1 MSRRQLPGYRPE
13 ASLFPPRHVLS
24 SAFSLLALFSFG
36 TSVAAS
42 DEWVGHGPPGG
53 IVNTI
58 AIDPSSPSTA
68 YAGTSYGGVFKSTDN
83 GASWSTSNNGLA
95 VRLINALA
103 IDPANPS
110 TIYAGTYSQALEQPS
125 LFKSTDGG
133 ASWAPSA
140 TGLNG
145 RFGRYTSVDCIA
157 LDQSTPATLYAGTQ
171 EGPYKST
178 DAGASWTSVG
188 TFSVSSL
195 AIDPSAPATLY
206 AGSSQAMYKSTDG
219 GANWLQIGDFTG
231 TTVVAIVIDVT
242 DPAVLY
248 AAHVNGVSKSVD
260 GGQNWQSLP
269 TGLTH
274 PNLWELAI
282 DPSNHNVLYVGGHRT
297 GYLDDEYGVFK
308 TSDGGANWTQVVVGM
323 EDQFS
328 VGAIAI
334 DPANPS
340 TAYAGG
346 WSSNYKLNS
355 RSSPGG
361 VYKTINGASS
371 WALAN
376 SGLTNSFV
384 HSVTVSPANP
394 NTLYAG
400 LSSYVS
406 PSTTNFGV
414 SRSFDGGATWSLA
427 SEGLLDPY
435 NNWTS
440 PIYDIA
446 VDPTNPDRLYAAGA
460 GGVFKSFDGGD
471 NWEPSDTGIGFN
483 QYGVDIAINPASPS
497 TLYLATS
504 NGYGLYRSTDYGANW
519 SLVRSAFAFAM
530 DQASPTV
537 LYAAD
542 PSGLGVSKSSDGGD
556 SWGSPVPVCYS
567 LNGLAVAADS
577 SAIYAGCSDGVWK
590 STDGGA
596 TWNPYNDGLSNLRV
610 TSLLADPA
618 HPNTIYAGA
627 DQNLFNTGAVFRS
640 TDAGAHWSVVGEG
653 LPPLFV
659 YGMALSTDGKLYAAT
674 EGGGVFAVTLS
685 ACDSP
690 TAAVSGDA
698 SICAGTSTIIQAA
711 LTGTAPWNVTWSDGV
726 TQTGVSSTPATRSVN
741 PSSTTTYTVT
751 AVSDAECAGTSSGS
765 AVVTVNPRPTAVASG
780 SATIPPG
787 GSAPLSG
794 SGGVSCAWSPA
805 TGLSDPASCA
815 PTASP
820 SSTTTYTLT
829 VTDAS
834 GCAST
839 NNPTVTVTVA
849 SQTPTTTTLVSSL
862 NPSAFGQPVTFTA
875 SVTAGSGTP
884 AGTVT
889 FRDGVISIGTRTLD
903 GSGHATLTTAALGTG
918 SHSITA
924 FYAGNPSF
932 APSTSGALSQIV
944 TNSAAC
950 GALLPAVMYSVATGP
965 RAVVAADFNGDGKLD
980 LATAN
985 QFSED
990 VSVLIG
996 NGNGT
1001 FQSTVNYPVGSAPQ
1015 ALAFGDFD
1023 GDGVPDLAVA
1033 NAGSDTLTILIG
1045 NGDGTFQVGTSVV
1058 VGSFPISVA
1067 AGDFDR
1073 DGRLDLAV
1081 ANANSGTVS
1090 ILIGNGDGTFQAAVN
1105 YSGGINASAVA
1116 VGDVNGDGLLDLA
1129 VGNPGSS
1136 SVTILIGSGDGTFT
1150 GGGNFGTGSS
1160 SSPRSVTFGDFNGD
1174 GKADLA
1180 VASSQG
1186 ASVLLLGNGDGTFQ
1200 SPLTI
1205 GFFGNSYSVAIGDLN
1220 GDGKL
1225 DVAIT
1230 NGDSPGQ
1237 VFVVLGNGDGTFG
1250 GATPYSAGTYAWSSV
1265 VADFNADGKPDLAV
1279 ANTGSND
1286 VSILLGACR
1295 MATTTQL
1302 TTSVNPSDSGQP
1314 VTFTATVTSASGTP
1328 TGMVTFKDG
1337 ATTLGTGTLDIGGAA
1352 TYSTSALSSGT
1363 HFITAVYGG
1372 DGSFAGSTSATLT
1385 QTVSGFPYSERTA
1398 LIALYNNTNGAGWT
1412 NSANWLSAPGTE
1424 CTWRGVACDTGGTTV
1439 IQLVLANNNLTGTL
1453 PAELEQLSNLQRLA
1467 LGLNH
1472 LTGNIPAQLGN
1483 LTGLTLVDLQLNQLT
1498 GPIPAEFANLSNLQ
1512 TLDLDFN
1519 RLSGGIPAWLG
1530 SLQSLVNLTMIGNG
1544 LGGVIPRELGN
1555 LPNLRELF
1563 LLSNNL
1569 TGTIPSELGNL
1580 ATLQFLY
1587 LGGNSLTGS
1596 IPPGLANLTALRTLF
1611 LSSNQLSG
1619 SIPAQLGALTSLTS
1633 LYLDNNQLTGP
1644 IPPELGNLSHAVN
1657 FYLSFNQL
1665 SGSIPME
1672 LGGLAGARFLH
1683 LERNNL
1689 TGGIP
1694 ASLGNLT
1701 QVLEL
1706 YVNGNRLTGPLPAEL
1721 GNLSTLQKLF
1731 VNGNQLSGPIPG
1743 TFSNLTAL
1751 GAGSLDLRWNALFST
1766 DGVLVA
1772 FLNSRQVGGDWQ
1784 STQTITPA
1792 GLNTSGA
1799 TSSAITVN
1807 WTPIAYIADDGS
1819 YQVFYATTPGGSYT
1833 AFSTTT
1839 TNKSASSLTVTGLAA
1854 NTAYYFVVQ
1863 TTTLPHSSNQN
1874 TVVSGYSTEATGMTL
1889 PACPTATV
1897 SGTAAVCKGS
1907 ATTIQAALTG
1917 TPPWN
1922 LTWSDGFVQNGIAA
1936 GPATRSVAPTV
1947 TTTYT
1952 VTAVSDANCTGTGS
1966 GSAVVTVEF
1975 PPKAAVSGDTTIC
1988 AGSSATIQAAL
1999 TGTAPWTLAWSD
2011 GLTQT
2016 VSVSPATR
2024 VVSPTATTI
2033 YSVTALAD
2041 AACAGTSSGSATVK
2055 VNPPP
2060 SAVITAPAAVCA
2072 DSTGNSASV
2081 PNAGSGATYAWS
2093 ITNGTITLGAG
2104 TRSIKFTAGSSGSV
2118 GLSVIVTKASC
2129 SATGSTSVPV
2139 NPVPVAAITAPTSV
2153 CHNST
2158 GNVASVPDAG
2168 PGATYAWTATNATIT
2183 GGIGTRSITFAVGN
2197 KNATLKVTVTNAS
2210 GCSSSSS
2217 KVVTV
2222 NTGC

>member
-53 IVNTI
+53 IVNAI
-58 AIDPSSPSTA
+58 AIDPSSPSTL
-68 YAGTSYGGVFKSTDN
+68 YAGTSWGGVFKSVDGGTTWNTANIGLTD
-83 GASWSTSNNGLA
+83 
-95 VRLINALA
+95 RLVSAIA
-103 IDPANPS
+103 IDPTNPA
-110 TIYAGTYSQALEQPS
+110 TIYAGTQGSQYQPT
-125 LFKSTDGG
+125 LFKSLDGG
-133 ASWAPSA
+133 GSWIPSSA
-140 TGLNG
+140 GLNS
-145 RFGRYTSVDCIA
+145 FGNSAPVENIA
-157 LDQSTPATLYAGTQ
+157 IDPSSPSTVYAGTQ
-171 EGPYKST
+171 VGVYKTT
-178 DAGASWTSVG
+178 DGGSSWASIGSFN
-188 TFSVSSL
+188 TFSFV
-195 AIDPSAPATLY
+195 AIDPSDSSTLY
-206 AGSSQAMYKSTDG
+206 VGSSGAIYKSTNG
-219 GANWLQIGDFTG
+219 GANWVQIGDFTG
-231 TTVVAIVIDVT
+231 TTVVAIVIDPT

-248 AAHVNGVSKSVD
+248 AAHVDGVSKSVD

-308 TSDGGANWTQVVVGM
+308 TSDGGANWTQVVVGI

-334 DPANPS
+334 DPASPS
-340 TAYAGG
+340 TVYAGG
-346 WSSNYKLNS
+346 WSSNYKVNS

-376 SGLTNSFV
+376 NGLNNSFV
-384 HSVTVSPANP
+384 QSVTVNPANP
-394 NTLYAG
+394 NVLYAG
-400 LSSYVS
+400 LSDFASV
-406 PSTTNFGV
+406 STTNVGV

-427 SEGLLDPY
+427 SDGLLDPFTQR
-435 NNWTS
+435 TS
-440 PIYDIA
+440 PIYDIV
-446 VDPTNPDRLYAAGA
+446 VDPTNPSRLYAAGA

-471 NWEPSDTGIGFN
+471 NWEPSDTGIDGNRYGF
-483 QYGVDIAINPASPS
+483 DIAINLVSPS
-497 TLYLATS
+497 TLYLATT

-519 SLVRSAFAFAM
+519 SLVRSAYAFAM
-530 DQASPTV
+530 DPASPNV
-537 LYAAD
+537 LYAAET
-542 PSGLGVSKSSDGGD
+542 SGLGVSKSTDGGD
-556 SWGSPVPVCYS
+556 TWGSPVPACSS
-567 LNGLAVAADS
+567 LNVLAVAADS
-577 SAIYAGCSDGVWK
+577 SAVYAGCYAPGGVWK
-590 STDGGA
+590 STDGGV
-596 TWNPYNDGLSNLRV
+596 TWNPSNDGLSNLFV

-627 DQNLFNTGAVFRS
+627 NQNLFNTGAVFQS
-640 TDAGAHWSVVGEG
+640 MDAGAHWSVVGEG

-690 TAAVSGDA
+690 TATVSGDA

-711 LTGTAPWNVTWSDGV
+711 LTGTAPWEVTWSDGV
-726 TQTGVSSTPATRSVN
+726 TQTGVSSSPATRSVN

-751 AVSDAECAGTSSGS
+751 AVSDALCAGTSFSS

-794 SGGVSCAWSPA
+794 SGGVSCSWSPA
-805 TGLSDPASCA
+805 TGLSDPASCS

-829 VTDAS
+829 VADAN
-834 GCAST
+834 GCDST

-849 SQTPTTTTLVSSL
+849 SQTPTTTTLVSSP

-875 SVTAGSGTP
+875 TVTAGSGTP
-884 AGTVT
+884 AGTVM
-889 FRDGVISIGTRTLD
+889 FRDGVISIGAGTLD
-903 GSGHATLTTAALGTG
+903 GSGHATLTTSALATG

-924 FYAGNPSF
+924 FYAGDASF
-932 APSTSGALSQIV
+932 GHSTSLALGQVV

-950 GALLPAVMYSVATGP
+950 GTLQSAQNFAAGSTPYASAAGDFDGDGKLDLAVANNQSVDLSILLGNGDGTFRSGASYGTGGNATSVAVG
-965 RAVVAADFNGDGKLD
+965 DFNGDGKLD
-980 LATAN
+980 LAVNSSAFN
-985 QFSED
+985 Y
-990 VSVLIG
+990 VSIRLG
-996 NGNGT
+996 NGDGT
-1001 FQSTVNYPVGSAPQ
+1001 FQAPVNYPVGTTPYAV
-1015 ALAFGDFD
+1015 AIGDFD
-1023 GDGVPDLAVA
+1023 GDGV
-1033 NAGSDTLTILIG
+1033 
-1045 NGDGTFQVGTSVV
+1045 
-1058 VGSFPISVA
+1058 
-1067 AGDFDR
+1067 
-1073 DGRLDLAV
+1073 LDLV
-1081 ANANSGTVS
+1081 LPNGNSNDVS
-1090 ILIGNGDGTFQAAVN
+1090 VLRGNGDGTFQAAVN
-1105 YSGGINASAVA
+1105 YSAGTYPWWVA
-1116 VGDVNGDGLLDLA
+1116 VGDFDSDGKLDLAITNSTSSNISILIGNGDGTFQAPVNYLAGTSPFRISAADLNGDGKLDLA
-1129 VGNPGSS
+1129 VTN
-1136 SVTILIGSGDGTFT
+1136 
-1150 GGGNFGTGSS
+1150 TGSNDV
-1160 SSPRSVTFGDFNGD
+1160 SV
-1174 GKADLA
+1174 
-1180 VASSQG
+1180 
-1186 ASVLLLGNGDGTFQ
+1186 LLGNGDGTFQ
-1200 SPLTI
+1200 VAQNYSAGTSPR
-1205 GFFGNSYSVAIGDLN
+1205 SAAVGDLN
-1220 GDGKL
+1220 GDGRPDLLVANL
-1225 DVAIT
+1225 DSRNV
-1230 NGDSPGQ
+1230 S
-1237 VFVVLGNGDGTFG
+1237 VLLGNGDGTFQP
-1250 GATPYSAGTYAWSSV
+1250 AVSYPTADRAIFAII
-1265 VADFNADGKPDLAV
+1265 ADFNGDGKPDAAV
-1279 ANTGSND
+1279 ANYGANSG
-1286 VSILLGACR
+1286 SILLGTCPT
-1295 MATTTQL
+1295 ATTTQL
-1302 TTSVNPSDSGQP
+1302 ATSVNPSGSGQP
-1314 VTFTATVTSASGTP
+1314 ITFTATVTSASGTP
-1328 TGMVTFKDG
+1328 TGTVAFKDG
-1337 ATTLGTGTLDIGGAA
+1337 AAILGTGTLDIGGTA

-1363 HFITAVYGG
+1363 HSMTAVYGG

-1385 QTVSGFPYSERTA
+1385 QTVSSFPYSERTA
-1398 LIALYNNTNGAGWT
+1398 LIALYNSTNGAGWT
-1412 NSANWLSAPGTE
+1412 NSTNWLGAPGTE
-1424 CTWRGVACDTGGTTV
+1424 CTWRGVVCDTGGTTV
-1439 IQLVLANNNLTGTL
+1439 IQLILANNNLTGTL
-1453 PAELEQLSNLQRLA
+1453 PTELGQLTNLQRLA

-1472 LTGNIPAQLGN
+1472 LTGGIPPQLGS
-1483 LTGLTLVDLQLNQLT
+1483 LTGLNSIDFQLNQLT
-1498 GPIPAEFANLSNLQ
+1498 GPIPSELAALSNLQ
-1512 TLDLDFN
+1512 TLDLDYN

-1530 SLQSLVNLTMIGNG
+1530 SLRSLVNLTLIGNG

-1569 TGTIPSELGNL
+1569 TGTIPSELGSL

-1587 LGGNSLTGS
+1587 LGGNSLTGL
-1596 IPPGLANLTALRTLF
+1596 IPPELANLTSLRTLF

-1619 SIPAQLGALTSLTS
+1619 SIPAQLGSLPSLVS
-1633 LYLDNNQLTGP
+1633 LYLDGNQLTGS
-1644 IPPELGNLSHAVN
+1644 IPPELGNLSQLVN

-1665 SGSIPME
+1665 SGSIPTE
-1672 LGGLAGARFLH
+1672 VGGLAGTRFLH

-1689 TGGIP
+1689 AGEIP

-1701 QVLEL
+1701 HVLEL
-1706 YVNGNRLTGPLPAEL
+1706 YINGNRLSGPLPAEL
-1721 GNLSTLQKLF
+1721 GNLATLQKLF
-1731 VNGNQLSGPIPG
+1731 VNGNRLSGPIPG

-1772 FLNSRQVGGDWQ
+1772 FLNSKQVGGDWQ
-1784 STQTITPA
+1784 STQTIAPA

-1799 TSSAITVN
+1799 TSGAITVN
-1807 WTPIAYIADDGS
+1807 WTPITYTADGGF
-1819 YQVFYATTPGGSYT
+1819 YEVFYATIAGGPYT

-1839 TNKSASSLTVTGLAA
+1839 ANKAASSLTVTGLAA
-1854 NTAYYFVVQ
+1854 NTAYYFVAQ

-1922 LTWSDGFVQNGIAA
+1922 LSWSDGFVQTGIAA
-1936 GPATRSVAPTV
+1936 SPATRSVAPTA

-1952 VTAVSDANCTGTGS
+1952 VTAVSDANCTETGS

-1975 PPKAAVSGDTTIC
+1975 PPKAAVSGDTTIS

-1999 TGTAPWTLAWSD
+1999 TGTAPWILTWSD
-2011 GLTQT
+2011 GVAQT

-2055 VNPPP
+2055 VNPAP

-2081 PNAGSGATYAWS
+2081 PNAGTGATYAWS

-2104 TRSIKFTAGSSGSV
+2104 TRSIKFTAGSSGPV

-2153 CHNST
+2153 CRNST
-2158 GNVASVPDAG
+2158 GNAASVPDAG
-2168 PGATYAWTATNATIT
+2168 PGTTYAWTATNATIT

-2217 KVVTV
+2217 KVVTI